1 MKVKRFLSL
10 KLPLGQSTFLWGPRN
25 SGKST
30 YLRDHFPGSIYYDL
44 RPLHNFGLC
53 KKAGHFDDILSL
65 SKPAYVG
72 RPIGG
77 KRKSKDRKKTGFT
90 THPKLCRGLKLSF

>member
-1 MKVKRFLSL
+1 MTQL
-10 KLPLGQSTFLWGPRN
+10 KYGFICWDWY
-25 SGKST
+25 K
-30 YLRDHFPGSIYYDL
+30 

-77 KRKSKDRKKTGFT
+77 ERKSKDRKKTGFT
-90 THPKLCRGLKLSF
+90 THPKLCRGLITSDCVENAIILM